1 MVGKELDILGTL
13 RITLLDCCQSVLVEE
28 IPGLKL
34 DPMLDQ
40 DPIYLE
46 DFHPKIELKEENGH
60 KQANDQKH
68 QDRVHG
74 VKIDRFG

>member
-1 MVGKELDILGTL
+1 MVGKELDILGTFGISL
-13 RITLLDCCQSVLVEE
+13 LHRGQSILVKEIT
-28 IPGLKL
+28 GLKL

-60 KQANDQKH
+60 KQANNQKH